1 MKKTANFILPFVG
14 LTIAFVKEM
23 TILIQGRGRP
33 PATTKTAPERG
44 TAHTR
49 KEDIAMNYVVYFT
62 VSFAAALVVP
72 TMVMETVLSV
82 GKNAFNRLSGKTA
95 RQ

>member
-1 MKKTANFILPFVG
+1 MKKQAIFILPFVG

-33 PATTKTAPERG
+33 RPQQKTAPERG

-49 KEDIAMNYVVYFT
+49 KEDILMNYVVYFT

-72 TMVMETVLSV
+72 TMVMETVISA
-82 GKNAFNRLSGKTA
+82 GKSAFNRLSGKTV